1 MADSAAFEWACGEL
15 ERRSELDRLEARGTV
30 RLALRSGGLEAR
42 TVTAVELASVFDK
55 LLPRGLDARGVPD
68 GDALCAA
75 IAAGLRDVRLAP
87 STDADSPED
96 VFRRIGGR

>member
-42 TVTAVELASVFDK
+42 TVTAEQLAVVFEK
-55 LLPRGLDARGVPD
+55 LLPRELDVRGVPD
-68 GDALCAA
+68 GDALSTS
-75 IAAGLRDVRLAP
+75 IAAGLRDAPLAA
-87 STDADSPED
+87 SADGHSPED